1 VPAKTWSKP
10 RRIAFIFN
18 PRLSGMAETVEIAKL
33 RRQQT
38 AIAKF
43 GSFALNESNLQA
55 ILNEAARVCAEG
67 LGTKYSKICRF
78 RPEEGDL
85 LIEAGY
91 GWRVG
96 LIGNVVSRADASSP
110 QGRAFTTGDPAICED
125 LTKDDDFE
133 LPRFYPE
140 HGIVST
146 IDVLIQ
152 GAQKAYGVL
161 EVDSDTRV
169 TFDQQD
175 IIYLTGFANVLA
187 EALASTEQ
195 RAREAELL
203 ANEQTLKAQALE
215 SQIIA
220 QAAQKTAE
228 ARTTF
233 IATISHELRTP
244 LNAIVGF
251 SALLAKTSLNNEQS
265 AYLNVVQ
272 ENASHL
278 RSLVDDILDYA
289 KIEAGKIRID
299 NAPFSLR
306 EIVSGVV
313 ATTNALAIERPIRI
327 ELVIDPDLASVFLG
341 DAKRVRQVLLN
352 IASNAVKFT
361 KKGSIRIRVFEKVK
375 HPDRPTIRFE
385 IQDTGPG
392 VEPEMQHK
400 IFEFYEKLSQVEQSG
415 AGSTGLGLAISRA
428 IVRLMDGDIG
438 VQSDGKTGSTFWFEI
453 PLNIAQPLLVTPQ
466 SLHPDQ
472 NQQIPVRKLSVLIV
486 EDSNSSRTL
495 LEIILRKLGHSV
507 SSCANGAEAVEAAK
521 LQTFDVIFMDLQMP
535 VMNGVDATRLI
546 RALDNPSAS
555 ALIVAVT
562 ADAFPERHQ
571 QVINAGIDQIISKP
585 FDPESLTH
593 LISAYEKAK

>member
-1 VPAKTWSKP
+1 
-10 RRIAFIFN
+10 
-18 PRLSGMAETVEIAKL
+18 MAETVEIAKL

-85 LIEAGY
+85 LIEAGF

-220 QAAQKTAE
+220 HAAQKTAE

-251 SALLAKTSLNNEQS
+251 SALLAKTPLNHEQS

-306 EIVSGVV
+306 EIVNGVV
-313 ATTNALAIERPIRI
+313 ATTNALAVERPIRI
-327 ELVIDPDLASVFLG
+327 ELTIDPDLASVFLG
-341 DAKRVRQVLLN
+341 DAKRVRQILLN
-352 IASNAVKFT
+352 ISSNAVKFT
-361 KKGSIRIRVFEKVK
+361 KKGLVHIRVFEKIK

-392 VEPEMQHK
+392 VEPDMQHK
-400 IFEFYEKLSQVEQSG
+400 IFEFYEKLSQIEQTG

-428 IVRLMDGDIG
+428 IIKLMDGDIG
-438 VQSDGKTGSTFWFEI
+438 VESDGKAGSTFWFEI
-453 PLNIAQPLLVTPQ
+453 PLSIAQPVLASPP
-466 SLHPDQ
+466 SLHSGQDQ
-472 NQQIPVRKLSVLIV
+472 NIATSKLSVLVV
-486 EDSNSSRTL
+486 EDSHSSRTL

-507 SSCANGAEAVEAAK
+507 SSCGNGAEAVEAAK
-521 LQTFDVIFMDLQMP
+521 LQGFDIIFMDLQMP
-535 VMNGVDATRLI
+535 VMNGIDATRLI
-546 RALDNPSAS
+546 RALDNASAS

-562 ADAFPERHQ
+562 ADAFPEKHQ
-571 QVINAGIDQIISKP
+571 QVLNAGIDQIISKP
-585 FDPESLTH
+585 FDPESLAD
-593 LISAYEKAK
+593 LIAAYEKTK